1 VKRFRFREKAKVVDA
16 ARLDERLGDDL
27 DEMDLSLMKKPRADR
42 QARRTDWTKPRKG
55 RSR

>member
-1 VKRFRFREKAKVVDA
+1 VKRFRFWQKAKVVDA
-16 ARLDERLGDDL
+16 ARLDERLEEL
-27 DEMDLSLMKKPRADR
+27 DEVDAPLLKKPRAER